1 MGKLMK
7 GWGVVG
13 RWMERRR
20 MRVPRMMVRMV
31 TRDQVWW
38 RGKVHKVVFS
48 VPLFAPYLTAS
59 TQEHFI
65 NTVDLSTAELREQSG
80 AQQEA

>member
-31 TRDQVWW
+31 TRDKVWW
-38 RGKVHKVVFS
+38 RGKVPWG
-48 VPLFAPYLTAS
+48 VPNGRR
-59 TQEHFI
+59 QVGGHGQKI
-65 NTVDLSTAELREQSG
+65 GRQ
-80 AQQEA
+80 